1 MGDGGF
7 AIGARDEW
15 QDRRAAIIVSA
26 DTVPQPNR
34 VFQSFSFLQWL
45 LLSLVTGACVVVTW
59 MAAKLLGW
67 PTFMRQEA
75 SVLASAAPMMGIA
88 TAVVSLAI
96 CIPLGTLLAGRLRF
110 DAGMFTAA
118 IGLAALAARGGPVSG
133 ALRST
138 ANPRLYLTLALE
150 SVMLLGLLGLAW
162 QWLALLRRWG
172 WVQPEPRSDDAQRAG
187 PLAQQAMAC
196 LVQATV
202 TALLILLLAQS
213 DAKKQIMAAVA
224 VGSLLGG
231 IAAHQT
237 FAVAPSAPFWIGPSL
252 TAIAGYVWALKAPG
266 RWAIGMPANALA
278 SASPLDYA
286 SLGTA
291 GAILGYWVSRVW
303 KQEPAEMEIEE
314 GAVDE

>member
-1 MGDGGF
+1 M
-7 AIGARDEW
+7 
-15 QDRRAAIIVSA
+15 VSA

-45 LLSLVTGACVVVTW
+45 LLSVVAAACVAITSV
-59 MAAKLLGW
+59 AAKLLGW
-67 PTFMRQEA
+67 PTFARQEA

-88 TAVVSLAI
+88 AVVVSLAV
-96 CIPLGTLLAGRLRF
+96 CTPLGTLLARRLRF

-118 IGLAALAARGGPVSG
+118 IGLAALSVRGGPVSG

-150 SVMLLGLLGLAW
+150 SVMLLGLLGLGW
-162 QWLALLRRWG
+162 QWLDLFRRWG
-172 WVQPEPRSDDAQRAG
+172 WVQPEPSDDSERARP

-237 FAVAPSAPFWIGPSL
+237 FSVAPSAPFWIGPSL

-266 RWAIGMPANALA
+266 RWAIGIPANALA

-291 GAILGYWVSRVW
+291 GAIMGYWVSRVW
-303 KQEPAEMEIEE
+303 KQEPVEMEIPQ

>member
-1 MGDGGF
+1 
-7 AIGARDEW
+7 
-15 QDRRAAIIVSA
+15 
-26 DTVPQPNR
+26 VPQPTR
-34 VFQSFSFLQWL
+34 VFQSFSFSQWL
-45 LLSLVTGACVVVTW
+45 RLSLVMAACVVVTW
-59 MAAKLLGW
+59 FAARLLGW
-67 PTFMRQEA
+67 PTFLRREA
-75 SVLASAAPMMGIA
+75 SVLASTSPMMGIA
-88 TAVVSLAI
+88 AAVVSLGI
-96 CIPLGTLLAGRLRF
+96 CIPLGTLLAGKLRF
-110 DAGMFTAA
+110 DAGMFVAA

-133 ALRST
+133 ALRET
-138 ANPRLYLTLALE
+138 ANPRLYLTLCLE
-150 SVMLLGLLGLAW
+150 SVMFVGLLGLGW
-162 QWLALLRRWG
+162 QWLGVLGRWG
-172 WVQPEPRSDDAQRAG
+172 WVELEAPDAEGARRPAF
-187 PLAQQAMAC
+187 AQQVMAS

-237 FAVAPSAPFWIGPSL
+237 FAVAPSAPFWVGPSL

-266 RWAIGMPANALA
+266 RWAIGIPANALA

-291 GAILGYWVSRVW
+291 GAILGYWISRVW
-303 KQEPAEMEIEE
+303 RQAPVEMEIEE